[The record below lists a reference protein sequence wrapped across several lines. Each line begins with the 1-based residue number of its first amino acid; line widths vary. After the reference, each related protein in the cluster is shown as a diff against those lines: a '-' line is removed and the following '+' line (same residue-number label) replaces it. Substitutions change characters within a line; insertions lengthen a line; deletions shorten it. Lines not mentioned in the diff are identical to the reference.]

1 MANGIVGID
10 HGVVAVRDLAAAHVA
25 YRRLGFT
32 LTPRR
37 SFEGWGT
44 ANYSAMMA
52 HHFIELLGIVDADKY
67 ATPGLEEFLQRREGL
82 MAVALLSRDIDAAHA
97 EMKQNGLDPS
107 DLNELEITLEMPDA
121 PVQQR
126 FRWLILPPQATP
138 ELYVFVVQPLT
149 PESMRQPSFLV
160 HDNSAKGI
168 DNIAVVVGVE
178 PATLRPAYETL
189 FGAGA
194 CTSTDDALKVATGQG
209 DLVFL
214 TPKGF
219 ASRYPD
225 ASATAIADL
234 PDIAAMRI
242 AVEDLDRLC
251 RHFDR
256 AGVAYARSG
265 DGVSVAADEACGV
278 LLEFAP

>member
-10 HGVVAVRDLAAAHVA
+10 HGVVAVRDLAAARAA

-37 SFEGWGT
+37 SFGGWGT

-52 HHFIELLGIVDADKY
+52 RHFIELLGIIDPTKFT
-67 ATPGLEEFLQRREGL
+67 TPGLEDFLQRREGL

-97 EMKQNGLDPS
+97 EMKRNGLDPS
-107 DLNELEITLEMPDA
+107 DLNELEITLEMADA
-121 PVQQR
+121 PIRQR
-126 FRWLILPPQATP
+126 FRWLILPPEATP

-149 PESMRQPSFLV
+149 PESMRQPGFLV
-160 HDNSAKGI
+160 HENGAMDIESI
-168 DNIAVVVGVE
+168 TVVVGCQ

-194 CTSTDDALKVATGQG
+194 CTAMDGALRVATGQG

-214 TPKGF
+214 TPEGF
-219 ASRYPD
+219 AGRYPD
-225 ASATAIADL
+225 ASAIAPGDL
-234 PDIAAMRI
+234 PNIAAMRI
-242 AVEDLDRLC
+242 AVEGLDRLC
-251 RHFDR
+251 RHFDA
-256 AGVAYARSG
+256 AGVAYAGSG

-278 LLEFAP
+278 LLEFAQ